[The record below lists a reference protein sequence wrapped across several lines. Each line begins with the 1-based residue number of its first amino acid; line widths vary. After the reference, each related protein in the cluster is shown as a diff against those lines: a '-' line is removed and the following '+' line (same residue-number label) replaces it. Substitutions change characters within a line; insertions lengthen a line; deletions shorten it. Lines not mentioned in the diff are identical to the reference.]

1 MGWRWVSRL
10 TPSPTLAR
18 ERAAGG
24 PDLSNHELATIDRF
38 AHHLDDGVVRLGRTL
53 GRTWHPLVAP
63 DYRRRMGR
71 ALARL

>member
-18 ERAAGG
+18 ERAAGE
-24 PDLSNHELATIDRF
+24 PALSNHEIASVDRF
-38 AHHLDDGVVRLGRTL
+38 VDHLDDGVVRLGRTL
-53 GRTWHPLVAP
+53 GRTWRPRVAP
-63 DYRRRMGR
+63 DYRRRIGR